1 MKKMLMVAAVAA
13 LPVTAQAQSL
23 QYPGFYIGA
32 EGGLNWLLNATSN
45 ATVNI
50 FTPVGPA
57 SGSGNV
63 NLNFNTGWAAGG
75 SIGYDFVGPRVE
87 VEGIYRQ
94 NTGNVTIPGLPGSN
108 GLTASNVGVMANL
121 FYDFFAGQTIVPYI
135 GAGLGVAFTQAQL
148 YGIGT
153 SNST

>member
-45 ATVNI
+45 ATVTA
-50 FTPVGPA
+50 FTPVGPFTT
-57 SGSGNV
+57 SGNV
-63 NLNFNTGWAAGG
+63 NINFNTGLGAAGA
-75 SIGYDFVGPRVE
+75 IGYEFVWPRVE

-94 NTGNVTIPGLPGSN
+94 NTGNVSIPGLPGSN

-121 FYDFFAGQTIVPYI
+121 FYDF
-135 GAGLGVAFTQAQL
+135 
-148 YGIGT
+148 
-153 SNST
+153 